1 MMKKLYEK
9 SEIWFAV
16 GWIIAYCVLK
26 SLGDSFSANVGI
38 GDLCTVPI
46 LLVLSVVLYLFVKN
60 NGLSE
65 KYGLCKSQVQA
76 SKMLYYIPVLVFLT
90 GNLWFGV
97 VLNVSPLETILY
109 ILTMFCVGFLEEMI
123 FRGFLFNAML
133 GDGIKSAVVVSSIT
147 FGIGHITNL
156 INGSGAELL
165 PNILQ
170 VFYAISIGFMFVMIY
185 YKTKSMIICI
195 AAHSI
200 FNALSVFANEA
211 VRTTNQRILS
221 CGCYILICGLYGLYI
236 AFKVKNADKELQWKK
251 EQRKL

>member
-1 MMKKLYEK
+1 MIKKLYEK

-16 GWIIAYCVLK
+16 AWIVAYCVFK
-26 SLGDSFSANVGI
+26 SLGDNLSASVGI
-38 GDLCTVPI
+38 GDSCTVPI

-76 SKMLYYIPVLVFLT
+76 SKMLFYIPVLIFIT
-90 GNLWFGV
+90 GNLWYGV
-97 VLNVSPLETILY
+97 AFNVSPLETILY

-123 FRGFLFNAML
+123 FRGFLFNAMVK
-133 GDGIKSAVVVSSIT
+133 DGVKSAIIVSSVT

-156 INGSGAELL
+156 INGSGAELI

-170 VFYAISIGFMFVMIY
+170 VIYAISIGFMFVMVY
-185 YKTKSMIICI
+185 YKTKSMIVCI
-195 AAHSI
+195 GAHSI

-211 VRTTNQRILS
+211 VRTTQQRILS
-221 CGCYILICGLYGLYI
+221 CVCYIVICGLYGLYI
-236 AFKVKNADKELQWKK
+236 ALKVQNKDKA
-251 EQRKL
+251 